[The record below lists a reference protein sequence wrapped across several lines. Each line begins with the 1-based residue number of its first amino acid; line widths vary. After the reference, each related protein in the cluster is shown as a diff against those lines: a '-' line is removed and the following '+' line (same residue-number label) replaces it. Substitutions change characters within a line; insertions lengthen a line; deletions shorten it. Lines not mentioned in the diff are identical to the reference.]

1 MKQTY
6 HTMKHF
12 LLLLISNLHTFAKMN
27 QSPQLI
33 INSNAMKATK
43 KWMIAT
49 TALLSFACAN
59 GYAQANKNADRSS
72 QKEEGNRN
80 VMLNAASANGPREIQ
95 IGLPSADVNVLENGI
110 PVTYATNPHSVNSL
124 WRADA
129 SLSHVGLLKIS
140 ETAITTGNIGYAVN
154 SSTQLGDK
162 GFHGTMNY
170 KTNHFGMQE
179 FSLNLNGEIAKDWY
193 YSGSIY
199 QDFDPGT
206 FKIKSTPFQDRTQIY
221 KFALTKRYH
230 DNRGE
235 FCAIYHYSNS
245 HPVYMYATQS
255 APFIYVGD
263 GSVREFGDFSLGTTS
278 YLPMDNEMVY
288 RDMRTGELKKT
299 NLYDAVQ
306 NKGSEFTLM
315 NNYKWDNGLA
325 WKVIMK
331 YDHATGSCVYQTPME
346 LSKRANS
353 SINYQYEAA
362 DGSMRNYE
370 GEYVQ
375 SRMSCLNRGFI
386 DEFMFTT
393 ELSRNLPNGT
403 WRLGLNEWYYDID
416 YASNTTMYDQSV
428 PMDGSYP
435 VRLYNPAFATSTSRL
450 YAGSGYYYD
459 FNKNASE
466 YYKGHENKLAIYFTH
481 DWDITDQLNL
491 YYGARLEYQALRGNN
506 AAVKNANGDYIGRFA
521 NYYLGATA
529 IPAYDSEGNQ
539 TGYMAG
545 TSSTN
550 GSVAVEP
557 TPMSYDWINYALSAA
572 ATYKLADKFGLTGDF
587 TYITQ
592 HPRIE
597 NFAPATLP
605 NTDKISVPLGRAGI
619 YFNNDWLSLTSLFS
633 YISKTN
639 NNSTLNLQHTV
650 NGVNEILAAPLNY
663 DIKTLGWTTDVVTT
677 PFKGFDLHFLFT
689 YQKPTYK
696 KYETSVKFSDG
707 YIGQINATGNIVAE
721 IPQVIIEIDP
731 SYMITDNLKVWTS
744 FRYFSKTYA
753 NINDAYYFNGR
764 WETFGGVNWQVNKK
778 LTLGCTI
785 VNFLNQT
792 GAKGSIAGAELVT
805 KEEAGQYANTVMA
818 GSYIRPFTVEFY

>member
-1 MKQTY
+1 MQD
-6 HTMKHF
+6 F
-12 LLLLISNLHTFAKMN
+12 
-27 QSPQLI
+27 
-33 INSNAMKATK
+33 NAMKSESKQMNRMKAVVLLL
-43 KWMIAT
+43 
-49 TALLSFACAN
+49 ALACVN
-59 GYAQANKNADRSS
+59 GYAQENNSS
-72 QKEEGNRN
+72 KGEDGSTSKEEGNRN

-154 SSTQLGDK
+154 SFTQLGEK
-162 GFHGTMNY
+162 GFHGTLNY

-179 FSLNLNGEIAKDWY
+179 VSLNLNGSLAKDWF

-221 KFALTKRYH
+221 KFALTKKYN

-235 FCAIYHYSNS
+235 LTAIYHYSNS
-245 HPVYMYATQS
+245 HPVYNYATQS
-255 APFIYVGD
+255 APFVYVGD
-263 GSVREFGDFSLGTTS
+263 GSVREFGDFALGTTS
-278 YLPMDNEMVY
+278 YLPVDNEMVY

-299 NLYDAVQ
+299 NLYDASQ
-306 NKGSEFTLM
+306 NRGSEFTLM
-315 NNYKWDNGLA
+315 NNYTWDNGLN
-325 WKVIMK
+325 WKTVMK
-331 YDHATGSCVYQTPME
+331 YDHSLGSLVYQTPMSLDQNE
-346 LSKRANS
+346 AG
-353 SINYQYEAA
+353 INYLYEAV
-362 DGSMRNYE
+362 DGSMQPYT

-386 DEFMFTT
+386 DSFMFTT
-393 ELSRNLPNGT
+393 ELSRKVNNST
-403 WRLGLNEWYYDID
+403 WRLGLNEWYYDVD
-416 YASNTTMYDQSV
+416 YTSSTTMYDQSV

-435 VRLYNPAFATSTSRL
+435 VRLYNADYATYSGRT
-450 YAGSGYYYD
+450 YAGSGCYYD

-466 YYKGHENKLAIYFTH
+466 YYKGHENKLALYFTH
-481 DWDITDQLNL
+481 DWDITDKLNL
-491 YYGARLEYQALRGNN
+491 YYGARLEYQALRGEN
-506 AAVKNANGDYIGRFA
+506 AAVTNANGEYVGRFA

-529 IPAYDSEGNQ
+529 PD
-539 TGYMAG
+539 G
-545 TSSTN
+545 TKI
-550 GSVAVEP
+550 AP
-557 TPMSYDWINYALSAA
+557 TSMSYDWLNYALTAA
-572 ATYKLADKFGLTGDF
+572 VTYKLTKEFGFTGDF

-592 HPRIE
+592 HPKIE

-619 YFNNDWLSLTSLFS
+619 YYNNEWLSLTSLFS

-639 NNSTLNLQHTV
+639 NNSTLNLQHKTAA
-650 NGVNEILAAPLNY
+650 GQTEIMAAPLNY
-663 DIKTLGWTTDVVTT
+663 DIKTLGWTTDVVAR

-696 KYETSVKFSDG
+696 KYETSVTFSDG
-707 YIGQINATGNIVAE
+707 YVGSINATGNIVAE
-721 IPQVIIEIDP
+721 IPEVIVEIDP
-731 SYMITDNLKVWTS
+731 SYMITKDLKIWTS

-764 WETFGGVNWQVNKK
+764 WETFGGLNWQVNKK
-778 LTLGCTI
+778 LALGCTV

-792 GAKGSIAGAELVT
+792 GAKGSIAGAELIE
-805 KEEAGQYANTVMA
+805 KEDAGQYAGHVME
-818 GSYIRPFTVEFY
+818 GSYNRPFTVEFSASLKF

>member
-1 MKQTY
+1 MQNFK
-6 HTMKHF
+6 
-12 LLLLISNLHTFAKMN
+12 L
-27 QSPQLI
+27 
-33 INSNAMKATK
+33 NAMKIK
-43 KWMIAT
+43 KEQFSDRMKAIVLLL
-49 TALLSFACAN
+49 ALACVN
-59 GYAQANKNADRSS
+59 GYAQENNSS
-72 QKEEGNRN
+72 KGEDGSTSKEEGNRN

-154 SSTQLGDK
+154 SFIQLGEK
-162 GFHGTMNY
+162 GFHGTLNY

-179 FSLNLNGEIAKDWY
+179 VSLNLNGSLAKDWF

-221 KFALTKRYH
+221 KFALTKKYN

-235 FCAIYHYSNS
+235 LTAIYHYSNS
-245 HPVYMYATQS
+245 HPVYNYATQS
-255 APFIYVGD
+255 APFVYVGD
-263 GSVREFGDFSLGTTS
+263 GSVREFGDFALGTTS
-278 YLPMDNEMVY
+278 YLPVDNEMVY

-299 NLYDAVQ
+299 NLYDASQ
-306 NKGSEFTLM
+306 NRGSEFTLM
-315 NNYKWDNGLA
+315 NNYTWDNGLN
-325 WKVIMK
+325 WKTVMK
-331 YDHATGSCVYQTPME
+331 YDHSLGSLVYQTPMSLDQNE
-346 LSKRANS
+346 AG
-353 SINYQYEAA
+353 INYLYEAV
-362 DGSMRNYE
+362 DGSMQPYT

-386 DEFMFTT
+386 DSFMFTT
-393 ELSRNLPNGT
+393 ELSRKVNNST
-403 WRLGLNEWYYDID
+403 WRLGLNEWYYDVD
-416 YASNTTMYDQSV
+416 YTSSTTMYDQSV

-435 VRLYNPAFATSTSRL
+435 VRLYNADYATYSGRT
-450 YAGSGYYYD
+450 YAGSGCYYD

-466 YYKGHENKLAIYFTH
+466 YYKGHENKLALYFTH
-481 DWDITDQLNL
+481 DWDITDKLNL
-491 YYGARLEYQALRGNN
+491 YYGARLEYQALRGEN
-506 AAVKNANGDYIGRFA
+506 AAVTNANGEYVGRFA

-529 IPAYDSEGNQ
+529 PD
-539 TGYMAG
+539 G
-545 TSSTN
+545 TKI
-550 GSVAVEP
+550 AP
-557 TPMSYDWINYALSAA
+557 TSMSYDWLNYALTAA
-572 ATYKLADKFGLTGDF
+572 VTYKLTKEFGFTGDF

-592 HPRIE
+592 HPKIE

-619 YFNNDWLSLTSLFS
+619 YYNNEWLSLTSLFS

-639 NNSTLNLQHTV
+639 NNSTLNLQHKTAA
-650 NGVNEILAAPLNY
+650 GQTEIMAAPLNY
-663 DIKTLGWTTDVVTT
+663 DIKTLGWTTDVVAR

-696 KYETSVKFSDG
+696 KYETSVTFSDG
-707 YIGQINATGNIVAE
+707 YVGSINATGNIVAE
-721 IPQVIIEIDP
+721 IPEVIVEIDP
-731 SYMITDNLKVWTS
+731 SYMITKDLKIWTS

-764 WETFGGVNWQVNKK
+764 WETFGGLNWQVNKK
-778 LTLGCTI
+778 LALGCTV

-792 GAKGSIAGAELVT
+792 GAKGSIAGAELIE
-805 KEEAGQYANTVMA
+805 KEDAGQYAGHVMA
-818 GSYIRPFTVEFY
+818 GSYIRPFTVEFSASLKF

>member
-1 MKQTY
+1 MQNFK
-6 HTMKHF
+6 
-12 LLLLISNLHTFAKMN
+12 L
-27 QSPQLI
+27 
-33 INSNAMKATK
+33 NAMKIK
-43 KWMIAT
+43 KEQFSDRMKAIVLLL
-49 TALLSFACAN
+49 ALACVN
-59 GYAQANKNADRSS
+59 GYAQENNSS
-72 QKEEGNRN
+72 KGEDGSTSKEEGNRN

-154 SSTQLGDK
+154 SFTQLGEK
-162 GFHGTMNY
+162 GFHGTLNY

-179 FSLNLNGEIAKDWY
+179 VSLNLNGSLAKDWF

-221 KFALTKRYH
+221 KFALTKKYN

-235 FCAIYHYSNS
+235 LTAIYHYSNS
-245 HPVYMYATQS
+245 HPVYNYATQS
-255 APFIYVGD
+255 APFVYVGD
-263 GSVREFGDFSLGTTS
+263 GSVREFGDFALGTTS
-278 YLPMDNEMVY
+278 YLPVDNEMVY

-299 NLYDAVQ
+299 NLYDASQ
-306 NKGSEFTLM
+306 NRGSEFTLM
-315 NNYKWDNGLA
+315 NNYTWDNGLN
-325 WKVIMK
+325 WKTVMK
-331 YDHATGSCVYQTPME
+331 YDHSLGSLVYQTPMSLDQNE
-346 LSKRANS
+346 AG
-353 SINYQYEAA
+353 INYLYEAV
-362 DGSMRNYE
+362 DGSMQPYT

-386 DEFMFTT
+386 DSFMFTT
-393 ELSRNLPNGT
+393 ELSRKVNNST
-403 WRLGLNEWYYDID
+403 WRLGLNEWYYDVD
-416 YASNTTMYDQSV
+416 YTSSTTMYDQSV

-435 VRLYNPAFATSTSRL
+435 VRLYNADYATYSGRT
-450 YAGSGYYYD
+450 YAGSGCYYD

-466 YYKGHENKLAIYFTH
+466 YYKGHENKLALYFTH
-481 DWDITDQLNL
+481 DWDITDKLNL
-491 YYGARLEYQALRGNN
+491 YYGARLEYQALRGEN
-506 AAVKNANGDYIGRFA
+506 AAVTNANGEYVGRFA

-529 IPAYDSEGNQ
+529 PD
-539 TGYMAG
+539 G
-545 TSSTN
+545 TKI
-550 GSVAVEP
+550 AP
-557 TPMSYDWINYALSAA
+557 TSMSYDWLNYALTAA
-572 ATYKLADKFGLTGDF
+572 VTYKLTKEFGFTGDF

-592 HPRIE
+592 HPKIE

-619 YFNNDWLSLTSLFS
+619 YYNNEWLSLTSLFS

-639 NNSTLNLQHTV
+639 NNSTLNLQHKTAA
-650 NGVNEILAAPLNY
+650 GQTEIMAAPLNY
-663 DIKTLGWTTDVVTT
+663 DIKTLGWTTDVVAR

-696 KYETSVKFSDG
+696 KYETSVTFSDG
-707 YIGQINATGNIVAE
+707 YVGSINATGNIVAE
-721 IPQVIIEIDP
+721 IPEVIVEIDP
-731 SYMITDNLKVWTS
+731 SYMITKDLKIWTS

-764 WETFGGVNWQVNKK
+764 WETFGGLNWQGNKK
-778 LTLGCTI
+778 LALGCTV

-792 GAKGSIAGAELVT
+792 GAKGSIAGAELIE
-805 KEEAGQYANTVMA
+805 KEDAGQYAGHVMA
-818 GSYIRPFTVEFY
+818 GSYIRPFTVEFSASLKF

>member
-1 MKQTY
+1 
-6 HTMKHF
+6 MKHSVCYRTAAA
-12 LLLLISNLHTFAKMN
+12 LLLLGLTCGNAFAQEEKKSTES
-27 QSPQLI
+27 QKE
-33 INSNAMKATK
+33 NSN
-43 KWMIAT
+43 
-49 TALLSFACAN
+49 
-59 GYAQANKNADRSS
+59 
-72 QKEEGNRN
+72 KEEGNRN

-154 SSTQLGDK
+154 SFTQLGQK
-162 GFHGTMNY
+162 GFHGTLNY
-170 KTNHFGMQE
+170 KSNHFGMQE
-179 FSLNLNGEIAKDWY
+179 FSLNVNGGIAKDWF

-221 KFALTKRYH
+221 KFALTKKYN

-235 FCAIYHYSNS
+235 LTAIYHYSNS

-255 APFIYVGD
+255 APFVYVGD
-263 GSVREFGDFSLGTTS
+263 GSVKEFGKFALGTTS
-278 YLPMDNEMVY
+278 YLPMDNEMMF
-288 RDMRTGELKKT
+288 RDMRTGEISKT

-315 NNYKWDNGLA
+315 NDYTWDNGLN
-325 WKVIMK
+325 WKAILK
-331 YDHATGSCVYQTPME
+331 YDHSTGSCVYQTPMSLDQNE
-346 LSKRANS
+346 AG
-353 SINYQYEAA
+353 INYLYEAA
-362 DGSMRNYE
+362 DGSMKPYT
-370 GEYVQ
+370 GDYVQ

-386 DEFMFTT
+386 DSFMFTT
-393 ELSRNLPNGT
+393 ELSRKAGNST

-416 YASNTTMYDQSV
+416 YASATTMYDQSV

-435 VRLYNPAFATSTSRL
+435 VRLYNADYATYTDRT
-450 YAGSGYYYD
+450 YAGNGYYYD

-466 YYKGHENKLAIYFTH
+466 YYKGHENKIALYFTH
-481 DWDITDQLNL
+481 DWDITDKFNL
-491 YYGARLEYQALRGNN
+491 YYGARLEYQALRGEN
-506 AAVKNANGDYIGRFA
+506 AAVKNANGEYVGRFA

-529 IPAYDSEGNQ
+529 SD
-539 TGYMAG
+539 G
-545 TSSTN
+545 TKI
-550 GSVAVEP
+550 AA
-557 TPMSYDWINYALSAA
+557 TPMSYDWLNYALTAA
-572 ATYKLADKFGLTGDF
+572 ATYKLTKAFGFTGDF

-592 HPRIE
+592 HPKIE

-619 YFNNDWLSLTSLFS
+619 YYNNEWLSLTSLFS

-639 NNSTLNLQHTV
+639 NNSTLNLQHKTAA
-650 NGVNEILAAPLNY
+650 GQTEIMAAPLTY
-663 DIKTLGWTTDVVTT
+663 DIKTLGWTTDVVTH
-677 PFKGFDLHFLFT
+677 PFKGFDFHFLFT

-696 KYETSVKFSDG
+696 KYETSVTFSDG
-707 YIGQINATGNIVAE
+707 YVGKINATGNIVAE
-721 IPQVIIEIDP
+721 IPQFIVEIDP
-731 SYMITDNLKVWTS
+731 SYMITKDLKIWTS

-764 WETFGGVNWQVNKK
+764 WETFGGLNWQVNKK
-778 LTLGCTI
+778 LALGCTV

-792 GAKGSIAGAELVT
+792 GAKGSIAGAELIE
-805 KEEAGQYANTVMA
+805 KEDAGQYAGHVMA
-818 GSYIRPFTVEFY
+818 GSYIRPFTVEFSASLKF

>member
-1 MKQTY
+1 MIMKIFSQT
-6 HTMKHF
+6 
-12 LLLLISNLHTFAKMN
+12 S
-27 QSPQLI
+27 
-33 INSNAMKATK
+33 TK
-43 KWMIAT
+43 LGMV
-49 TALLSFACAN
+49 ALLPLFALTC
-59 GYAQANKNADRSS
+59 AQAQTNESKDKSGSS
-72 QKEEGNRN
+72 SKEEGNRN

-95 IGLPSADVNVLENGI
+95 IGLPSADVNVLENGL
-110 PVTYATNPHSVNSL
+110 PVTYATNPHSVNSN
-124 WRADA
+124 WRSDA

-154 SSTQLGDK
+154 SFTQLGQE
-162 GFHGTMNY
+162 GFHGKLDY
-170 KTNHFGMQE
+170 KSNHFGLQE
-179 FSLNLNGEIAKDWY
+179 FSLNLNGSMGKGWY
-193 YSGSIY
+193 YSANMY

-221 KFALTKRYH
+221 KFALTKRYNN
-230 DNRGE
+230 NRGE
-235 FCAIYHYSNS
+235 FTAMYHYSNS

-263 GSVREFGDFSLGTTS
+263 GSVKEFGDFALGTTS

-306 NKGSEFTLM
+306 NKGSEFVLM
-315 NNYKWDNGLA
+315 NDYKWDNGLA
-325 WKVIMK
+325 WKVVMK

-346 LSKRANS
+346 LSQRTNS
-353 SINYQYEAA
+353 SVNYQYEAA
-362 DGSMRNYE
+362 DGSMQPYD

-393 ELSRNLPNGT
+393 ELSRKLSNGT

-428 PMDGSYP
+428 PVDGSYP
-435 VRLYNPAFATSTSRL
+435 VRLWNPAFATSTSRS
-450 YAGSGYYYD
+450 YAGNGYYYD

-466 YYKGHENKLAIYFTH
+466 YYKGHENKLAVYFTH
-481 DWDITDQLNL
+481 DWDITDKFNL
-491 YYGARLEYQALRGNN
+491 YYGARFEYQALRGNN
-506 AAVKNANGDYIGRFA
+506 AAVKNANGDYVGRFA

-529 IPAYDSEGNQ
+529 VPVYDVDGNQ
-539 TGYMAG
+539 TGYAAG
-545 TSSTN
+545 TPGTQ
-550 GSVAVEP
+550 GAVAIQP
-557 TPMSYDWINYALSAA
+557 TPMNYDWFNYALSAA
-572 ATYKLADKFGLTGDF
+572 ATYKLTDKFGFTGDF

-619 YFNNDWLSLTSLFS
+619 YFNNEWLSLTSLFS

-639 NNSTLNLQHTV
+639 NNSTLNLQHAV

-663 DIKTLGWTTDVVTT
+663 DIKTLGWTTDVVAT

-721 IPQVIIEIDP
+721 IPQVIVEIDP
-731 SYMITDNLKVWTS
+731 SYMITKDLKIWTS

-764 WETFGGVNWQVNKK
+764 WETFGGLNWQVNKK
-778 LTLGCTI
+778 LSLGCSV

-805 KEEAGQYANTVMA
+805 KDEAGKYANTVMA
-818 GSYIRPFTVEFY
+818 GSYIRPFTVEFSAQIKF

>member
-1 MKQTY
+1 MQNFK
-6 HTMKHF
+6 
-12 LLLLISNLHTFAKMN
+12 L
-27 QSPQLI
+27 
-33 INSNAMKATK
+33 NAMKIK
-43 KWMIAT
+43 KEQFSDRMKAVVLLL
-49 TALLSFACAN
+49 ALACVN
-59 GYAQANKNADRSS
+59 GYAQENNSS
-72 QKEEGNRN
+72 KGEDGSTSKEEGNRN

-154 SSTQLGDK
+154 SFTQLGEK
-162 GFHGTMNY
+162 GFHGTLNY

-179 FSLNLNGEIAKDWY
+179 VSLNLNGSLAKDWF

-221 KFALTKRYH
+221 KFALTKKYN

-235 FCAIYHYSNS
+235 LTAIYHYSNS
-245 HPVYMYATQS
+245 HPVYNYATQS
-255 APFIYVGD
+255 APFVYVGD
-263 GSVREFGDFSLGTTS
+263 GSVREFGDFALGTTS
-278 YLPMDNEMVY
+278 YLPVDNEMVY

-299 NLYDAVQ
+299 NLYDASQ
-306 NKGSEFTLM
+306 NRGSEFTLM
-315 NNYKWDNGLA
+315 NNYTWDNGLN
-325 WKVIMK
+325 WKTVMK
-331 YDHATGSCVYQTPME
+331 YDHSLGSLVYQTPMSLDQNE
-346 LSKRANS
+346 AG
-353 SINYQYEAA
+353 INYLYEAV
-362 DGSMRNYE
+362 DGSMQPYT

-386 DEFMFTT
+386 DSFMFTT
-393 ELSRNLPNGT
+393 ELSRKVNNST
-403 WRLGLNEWYYDID
+403 WRLGLNEWYYDVD
-416 YASNTTMYDQSV
+416 YTSSTTMYDQSV
-428 PMDGSYP
+428 PMDGSFP
-435 VRLYNPAFATSTSRL
+435 VRLYNADYATYSGRT
-450 YAGSGYYYD
+450 YAGSGCYYD

-466 YYKGHENKLAIYFTH
+466 YYKGHENKLALYFTH
-481 DWDITDQLNL
+481 DWDITDKLNL
-491 YYGARLEYQALRGNN
+491 YYGARLEYQALRGEN
-506 AAVKNANGDYIGRFA
+506 AAVTNANGEYVGRFA

-529 IPAYDSEGNQ
+529 PD
-539 TGYMAG
+539 G
-545 TSSTN
+545 TKI
-550 GSVAVEP
+550 AP
-557 TPMSYDWINYALSAA
+557 TSMSYDWLNYALTAA
-572 ATYKLADKFGLTGDF
+572 VTYKLTKEFGFTGDF

-592 HPRIE
+592 HPKIE

-619 YFNNDWLSLTSLFS
+619 YYNNEWLSLTSLFS

-639 NNSTLNLQHTV
+639 NNSTLNLQHKTAA
-650 NGVNEILAAPLNY
+650 GQTEIMAAPLNY
-663 DIKTLGWTTDVVTT
+663 DIKTLGWTTDVVAR

-696 KYETSVKFSDG
+696 KYETSVTFSDG
-707 YIGQINATGNIVAE
+707 YVGSINATGNIVAE
-721 IPQVIIEIDP
+721 IPEVIVEIDP
-731 SYMITDNLKVWTS
+731 SYMITKDLKIWTS

-764 WETFGGVNWQVNKK
+764 WETFGGLNWQVNKK
-778 LTLGCTI
+778 LALGCTV

-792 GAKGSIAGAELVT
+792 GAKGSIAGAELIE
-805 KEEAGQYANTVMA
+805 KEDADQYAGHVMA
-818 GSYIRPFTVEFY
+818 GSYIRPFTVEFIASLKF

>member
-1 MKQTY
+1 MQD
-6 HTMKHF
+6 F
-12 LLLLISNLHTFAKMN
+12 
-27 QSPQLI
+27 
-33 INSNAMKATK
+33 NAMKSESKQMNRMKAVVLLL
-43 KWMIAT
+43 
-49 TALLSFACAN
+49 ALACVN
-59 GYAQANKNADRSS
+59 GYAQENNSS
-72 QKEEGNRN
+72 KGEDGSTSKEEGNRN
-80 VMLNAASANGPREIQ
+80 VMLNATSANGPREIQ

-154 SSTQLGDK
+154 SFTQLGEK
-162 GFHGTMNY
+162 GFHGTLNY

-179 FSLNLNGEIAKDWY
+179 VSLNLNGSLAKDWF

-221 KFALTKRYH
+221 KFALTKKYN

-235 FCAIYHYSNS
+235 LTAIYHYSNS
-245 HPVYMYATQS
+245 HPVYNYATQS
-255 APFIYVGD
+255 APFVYVGD
-263 GSVREFGDFSLGTTS
+263 GSVREFGDFALGTTS
-278 YLPMDNEMVY
+278 YLPVDNEMVY

-299 NLYDAVQ
+299 NLYDASQ
-306 NKGSEFTLM
+306 NRGSEFTLM
-315 NNYKWDNGLA
+315 NNYTWDNGLN
-325 WKVIMK
+325 WKTVMK
-331 YDHATGSCVYQTPME
+331 YDHSLGSLVYQTPMSLDQNE
-346 LSKRANS
+346 AG
-353 SINYQYEAA
+353 INYLYEAV
-362 DGSMRNYE
+362 DGSMQPYT

-386 DEFMFTT
+386 DSFMFTT
-393 ELSRNLPNGT
+393 ELSRKVNNST
-403 WRLGLNEWYYDID
+403 WRLGLNEWYYDVD
-416 YASNTTMYDQSV
+416 YTSSTTMYDQSV

-435 VRLYNPAFATSTSRL
+435 VRLYNADYATYSGRT
-450 YAGSGYYYD
+450 YAGSGCYYD

-466 YYKGHENKLAIYFTH
+466 YYKGHENKLALYFTH
-481 DWDITDQLNL
+481 DWDITDKLNL
-491 YYGARLEYQALRGNN
+491 YYGARLEYQALRGEN
-506 AAVKNANGDYIGRFA
+506 AAVTNTNGEYVGRFA

-529 IPAYDSEGNQ
+529 PD
-539 TGYMAG
+539 G
-545 TSSTN
+545 TKI
-550 GSVAVEP
+550 AP
-557 TPMSYDWINYALSAA
+557 TSMSYDWLNYALTAA
-572 ATYKLADKFGLTGDF
+572 VTYKLTKEFGFTGDF

-592 HPRIE
+592 HPKIE

-619 YFNNDWLSLTSLFS
+619 YYNNEWLSLTSLFS

-639 NNSTLNLQHTV
+639 NNSTLNLQHKTAA
-650 NGVNEILAAPLNY
+650 GQTEIMAAPLNY
-663 DIKTLGWTTDVVTT
+663 DIKTLGWTTDVVAR

-696 KYETSVKFSDG
+696 KYETSVTFSDG
-707 YIGQINATGNIVAE
+707 YVGSINATGNIVAE
-721 IPQVIIEIDP
+721 IPEVIVEIDP
-731 SYMITDNLKVWTS
+731 SYMITKDLKIWTS

-764 WETFGGVNWQVNKK
+764 WETFGGLNWQVNKK
-778 LTLGCTI
+778 LALGCTV

-792 GAKGSIAGAELVT
+792 GAKGSIAGAELIE
-805 KEEAGQYANTVMA
+805 KEDAGQYTGHVMA
-818 GSYIRPFTVEFY
+818 GSYIRPFTVEFSASLKF

>member
-1 MKQTY
+1 MKSESKQMNR
-6 HTMKHF
+6 MKAVV
-12 LLLLISNLHTFAKMN
+12 LLL
-27 QSPQLI
+27 
-33 INSNAMKATK
+33 
-43 KWMIAT
+43 
-49 TALLSFACAN
+49 ALACVN
-59 GYAQANKNADRSS
+59 GYAQENNSS
-72 QKEEGNRN
+72 KGEDGSTSKEEGNRN

-154 SSTQLGDK
+154 SFTQLGEK
-162 GFHGTMNY
+162 GFHGTLNY

-179 FSLNLNGEIAKDWY
+179 VSLNLNGSLAKDWF

-221 KFALTKRYH
+221 KFALTKKYN

-235 FCAIYHYSNS
+235 LTAIYHYSNS
-245 HPVYMYATQS
+245 HPVYNYATQS
-255 APFIYVGD
+255 APFVYVGD
-263 GSVREFGDFSLGTTS
+263 GSVREFGDFALGTTS
-278 YLPMDNEMVY
+278 YLPVDNEMVY

-299 NLYDAVQ
+299 NLYDASQ
-306 NKGSEFTLM
+306 NRGSEFTLM
-315 NNYKWDNGLA
+315 NNYTWDNGLN
-325 WKVIMK
+325 WKTVMK
-331 YDHATGSCVYQTPME
+331 YDHSLGSLVYQTPMSLDQNE
-346 LSKRANS
+346 AG
-353 SINYQYEAA
+353 INYLYEAV
-362 DGSMRNYE
+362 DGSMQPYT

-386 DEFMFTT
+386 DSFMFTT
-393 ELSRNLPNGT
+393 ELSRKVNNST
-403 WRLGLNEWYYDID
+403 WRLGLNEWYYDVD
-416 YASNTTMYDQSV
+416 YTSSTTMYDQSV

-435 VRLYNPAFATSTSRL
+435 VRLYNADYATYSGRT
-450 YAGSGYYYD
+450 YAGSGCYYD

-466 YYKGHENKLAIYFTH
+466 YYKGHENKLALYFTH
-481 DWDITDQLNL
+481 DWDITDKLNL
-491 YYGARLEYQALRGNN
+491 YYGARLEYQALRGEN
-506 AAVKNANGDYIGRFA
+506 AAVTNANGEYVGRFA

-529 IPAYDSEGNQ
+529 PD
-539 TGYMAG
+539 G
-545 TSSTN
+545 TKI
-550 GSVAVEP
+550 AP
-557 TPMSYDWINYALSAA
+557 TSMSYDWLNYALTAA
-572 ATYKLADKFGLTGDF
+572 VTYKLTKEFGFTGDF

-592 HPRIE
+592 HPKIE

-619 YFNNDWLSLTSLFS
+619 YYNNEWLSLTSLFS

-639 NNSTLNLQHTV
+639 NNSTLNLQHKTAA
-650 NGVNEILAAPLNY
+650 GQTEIMAAPLNY
-663 DIKTLGWTTDVVTT
+663 DIKTLGWTTDVVAR

-696 KYETSVKFSDG
+696 KYETSVTFSDG
-707 YIGQINATGNIVAE
+707 YVGSINATGNIVAE
-721 IPQVIIEIDP
+721 IPEVIVEIDP
-731 SYMITDNLKVWTS
+731 SYMITKGLKIWTS

-764 WETFGGVNWQVNKK
+764 WETFGGLNWQVNKK
-778 LTLGCTI
+778 LALGCTV

-792 GAKGSIAGAELVT
+792 GAKGSIAGAELIE
-805 KEEAGQYANTVMA
+805 KEDAGQYAGHVMA
-818 GSYIRPFTVEFY
+818 GSYIRPFTVEFSASLKF